1 MARPK
6 KEEADEIASTESKE
20 SPKFVVTRVYDPTS
34 PMERALDAYSQD
46 ELDKFLASGW
56 VTKAEQD

>member
-6 KEEADEIASTESKE
+6 KAESDEIASTELKE

-34 PMERALDAYSQD
+34 RTERALDAYSQD

-56 VTKAEQD
+56 VTKPEQD